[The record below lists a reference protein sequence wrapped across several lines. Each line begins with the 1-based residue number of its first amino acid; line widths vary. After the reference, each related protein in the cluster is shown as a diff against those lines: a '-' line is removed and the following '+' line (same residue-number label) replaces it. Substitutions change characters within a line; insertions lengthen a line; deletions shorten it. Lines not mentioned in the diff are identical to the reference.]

1 MCNCVCSYSLRML
14 VYMETRRQDSH
25 VLWGLVQVGGG
36 GQSRYLRIVHVGGG
50 GQSRYL
56 RIVHVGG

>member
-25 VLWGLVQVGGG
+25 VIWGLVQVGGG
-36 GQSRYLRIVHVGGG
+36 GQSRDLGACPGGG
-50 GQSRYL
+50 GGDE
-56 RIVHVGG
+56 I